1 MAAIII
7 AAVQYYH
14 TTAFTMMESAASTI
28 SRARRILNG
37 VPLALGKPAK
47 TIVNGV
53 GHSGAPINGV
63 ICPINDLINGLHCF
77 SVLPGT
83 RGETTEMMVTLGC
96 HFVEVVFFL
105 KFLKGFEVPMVM
117 VIVKKQPLLRPI
129 YFDASEYHWRS
140 NSGCTL

>member
-7 AAVQYYH
+7 AAVQYYP

-47 TIVNGV
+47 TIVNV

-63 ICPINDLINGLHCF
+63 ICPINDLKNGFTVFLF
-77 SVLPGT
+77 SS
-83 RGETTEMMVTLGC
+83 
-96 HFVEVVFFL
+96 
-105 KFLKGFEVPMVM
+105 K
-117 VIVKKQPLLRPI
+117 
-129 YFDASEYHWRS
+129 
-140 NSGCTL
+140 

>member
-7 AAVQYYH
+7 AAVQYYP

-77 SVLPGT
+77 SVLPET
-83 RGETTEMMVTLGC
+83 RGETTEMIR
-96 HFVEVVFFL
+96 
-105 KFLKGFEVPMVM
+105 K
-117 VIVKKQPLLRPI
+117 
-129 YFDASEYHWRS
+129 
-140 NSGCTL
+140 

>member
-7 AAVQYYH
+7 AAVQYYP

-47 TIVNGV
+47 TIVNV

-63 ICPINDLINGLHCF
+63 ICPTNDLKNGFHCF
-77 SVLPGT
+77 SVLLEI
-83 RGETTEMMVTLGC
+83 RGETTEITDG
-96 HFVEVVFFL
+96 HFVEVIFL

-117 VIVKKQPLLRPI
+117 VIVKKTACI
-129 YFDASEYHWRS
+129 ETHIF
-140 NSGCTL
+140 GCF

>member
-7 AAVQYYH
+7 AAVQYYP

-63 ICPINDLINGLHCF
+63 ICPINDLINGFHCF

-83 RGETTEMMVTLGC
+83 RGETTEMTVTLWKL
-96 HFVEVVFFL
+96 FFL

-117 VIVKKQPLLRPI
+117 VIVKKQPVLKPI
-129 YFDASEYHWRS
+129 YLDASESHWWS